1 MGLNGSPTNSNPY
14 QLQPVYTHANTYF
27 SLPLRYRWIG
37 LFRGA
42 CALEIT
48 SCSYQAALG
57 YPRVISIKLYGRGWK
72 ISVEM
77 QIPSGRFQRNEWGWG
92 NGRAANGVG
101 PAPGEN
107 FGSGGENYRKT
118 NPSVRYLYE
127 VRENFNRVCVCRTRI
142 VDSQARRMT
151 HSTREFPR
159 GPRLLDF
166 SSHLGTNFS
175 AFLFHACAQFEHVT
189 RVRYRCFLARRTRT
203 ISLGRYPSSLI
214 TNWISRTRKSIVSRG
229 FKWTTFRRWSN
240 CACKFKEIFKS
251 SNRFD
256 LLSSPNLVWNF
267 SRLWKCVHNFLKKI
281 CIAHE

>member
-48 SCSYQAALG
+48 SCSYQAAFG

-127 VRENFNRVCVCRTRI
+127 VRENFNHVCMCVVRVSWIRKRDAWPIRRENFLGGHGCSTSLPTWERI
-142 VDSQARRMT
+142 S
-151 HSTREFPR
+151 PR
-159 GPRLLDF
+159 SCSMHAPNLNML
-166 SSHLGTNFS
+166 
-175 AFLFHACAQFEHVT
+175 HACVT
-189 RVRYRCFLARRTRT
+189 GASLHDERGQYRSAD
-203 ISLGRYPSSLI
+203 IPA
-214 TNWISRTRKSIVSRG
+214 V
-229 FKWTTFRRWSN
+229 
-240 CACKFKEIFKS
+240 
-251 SNRFD
+251 
-256 LLSSPNLVWNF
+256 
-267 SRLWKCVHNFLKKI
+267 
-281 CIAHE
+281 